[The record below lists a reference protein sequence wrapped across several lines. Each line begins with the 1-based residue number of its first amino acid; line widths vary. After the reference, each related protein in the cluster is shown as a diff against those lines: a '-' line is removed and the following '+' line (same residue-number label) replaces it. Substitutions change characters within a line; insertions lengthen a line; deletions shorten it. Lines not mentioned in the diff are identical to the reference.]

1 MDAGT
6 VSENRQLIVAVARTA
21 FTDCAVV
28 SCVMSRKTLEKF
40 GSDERGRGG
49 LGLLG
54 LLVVVGLVLLIF
66 PEPATSGIGLFI
78 IILAIVL
85 FML

>member
-1 MDAGT
+1 
-6 VSENRQLIVAVARTA
+6 VAVARTP
-21 FTDCAVV
+21 FIESAVEP
-28 SCVMSRKTLEKF
+28 SVMSDNMLEKF
-40 GSDERGRGG
+40 RTDERGRGG

-54 LLVVVGLVLLIF
+54 LLVVIGLVLLIF

-78 IILAIVL
+78 IVLAIIM